1 MSVTVQINREQTIEM
16 DEREAQ
22 ATIEEHLGLHFEY
35 ITFDSKEWSI
45 QLKTPGRKVVIRPT
59 HIGRE
64 MKFEIIL
71 C

>member
-1 MSVTVQINREQTIEM
+1 MTVTVHVRVGETIET
-16 DEREAQ
+16 DDREAQ
-22 ATIEEHLGLHFEY
+22 NLIEEHLGVSFEY

-45 QLKTPGRKVVIRPT
+45 QLKTPGKKVVIRPT

>member
-1 MSVTVQINREQTIEM
+1 MTVTVHVRVGETIET
-16 DEREAQ
+16 DDREAQ
-22 ATIEEHLGLHFEY
+22 NLIEEHLGVDFEY

-45 QLKTPGRKVVIRPT
+45 QLKTPGKKVVIRPT